1 MIISLLVAFWR
12 WMRPFQWYLLWFGHS
27 KFIIGVSG
35 VILNNENQVL
45 LLRHRFWEA
54 GTWGLVGG
62 NVNSGE
68 RLEDALARELR
79 EETGY
84 RIKHPILLRL
94 KSGYKLRMEASY
106 LARLNEGT
114 PRLDP
119 VEIIEARF
127 FDLDALPEG
136 LISSHK
142 EIVELARQ
150 RLKAKDAKWLLDG
163 GSAEKPSRT
172 LATDHIAA

>member
-1 MIISLLVAFWR
+1 MTGLLVAFWR
-12 WMRPFQWYLLWFGHS
+12 LMRPLQWYLLWFGHS

-35 VILNNENQVL
+35 VILNDENQVL
-45 LLRHRFWEA
+45 LLRHRFWGE

-68 RLEDALARELR
+68 CLEDALARELS
-79 EETGY
+79 EEMGY
-84 RIKHPILLRL
+84 RIKQPLLLRL

-106 LARLNEGT
+106 LARLDGGT

-127 FDLDALPEG
+127 FALDAVPEG
-136 LISSHK
+136 LIPSHK
-142 EIVELARQ
+142 EIIELAKQ
-150 RLKAKDAKWLLDG
+150 RLKAKEAKLLLDG
-163 GSAEKPSRT
+163 TSGEKSSRT
-172 LATDHIAA
+172 LAADHIAA